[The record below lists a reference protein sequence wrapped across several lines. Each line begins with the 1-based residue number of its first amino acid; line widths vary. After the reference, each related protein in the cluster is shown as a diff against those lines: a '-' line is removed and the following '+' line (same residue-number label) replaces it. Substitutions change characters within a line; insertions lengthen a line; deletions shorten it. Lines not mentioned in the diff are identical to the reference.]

1 MPITIARTTSA
12 SRPTDTRKTP
22 DILSIVVTA
31 YPLPE
36 QRETSPGV
44 VTVGRVIYPKV
55 RGSPEFASNP
65 NGSVATCGLH
75 VVAEGKNVPV
85 GILEP
90 RHLISGGRGPNS

>member
-44 VTVGRVIYPKV
+44 VTVGRAIYPKV
-55 RGSPEFASNP
+55 LGSPQFASNQ
-65 NGSVATCGLH
+65 NGSVATSVYTWRLR
-75 VVAEGKNVPV
+75 ERTFP
-85 GILEP
+85 
-90 RHLISGGRGPNS
+90 SGSLNHAT